1 MAGRLIIIC
10 GLPGSGKTT
19 LSRQLAATR
28 PAFRLSLDEWMD
40 DLGVSLWASDVRARV
55 EALQWAVAQDL
66 LRLGN
71 TVIIEWGTWGREE
84 RDALRDG
91 ARQLGAAVELHYLDV
106 PVDELWRRVQERNRE
121 EPPIERP
128 ALGQWTESFE
138 EPAAAELSLFGMPPD
153 STP

>member
-1 MAGRLIIIC
+1 MPGRLIIIC

-28 PAFRLSLDEWMD
+28 QAFRLSPDEWMAT
-40 DLGVSLWASDVRARV
+40 LGVNLWASDVRARV
-55 EALQWAVAQDL
+55 EVLQWDVAQDL

-84 RDALRDG
+84 RAALRDG

-106 PVDELWRRVQERNRE
+106 PVDELWRRVQERNLE
-121 EPPIERP
+121 DPPIERP
-128 ALGQWTESFE
+128 TLEQWAESFE
-138 EPAAAELSLFGMPPD
+138 VPDAEELSLFD
-153 STP
+153 TPAGYTP

>member
-1 MAGRLIIIC
+1 MPGQLIIIC

-19 LSRQLAATR
+19 LSRQLTATR
-28 PAFRLSLDEWMD
+28 QAFRLNPDEWMD
-40 DLGVSLWASDVRARV
+40 ALGVSLWASDVRARV

-91 ARQLGAAVELHYLDV
+91 ARQLGAAVELHYLEV

-121 EPPIERP
+121 DPPMERA
-128 ALGQWTESFE
+128 ALEEWAGQFQAPDAE
-138 EPAAAELSLFGMPPD
+138 ELSLFDVPPNFA
-153 STP
+153 P